1 MDTQRRQKDSGNE
14 KVRVQVVSLGELL
27 VEIMREK
34 VDQSLGVAG
43 TFVGPFASG
52 APAIF
57 IDAVARLGVNCGFI
71 GTVGEDDFGRLIVER
86 LERDGVDTTYIRSLS
101 DYTTGVAF
109 VTYFSDGSRK
119 FIYHLSRAA
128 SGKIDEDQVDSH
140 YLSKVKYL
148 HLMGSSLSINEEC
161 RKVCYEAV
169 RIVKDA
175 GGKISF
181 DPNLRPELLGIERI
195 REISKPILSSCE
207 VVLPSG
213 EEAKMLAGTQ
223 DAEDACQKLLEYG
236 PGIVALKRGE
246 KGSWIFTAKDK
257 IEVASFP
264 VKEIDPTGAG
274 DCFDAGFVVGLLK
287 GWPLKKVA
295 RFANAVGA
303 LAVTKKGPM
312 EGAPTLEEVNRI
324 LKAG

>member
-1 MDTQRRQKDSGNE
+1 M
-14 KVRVQVVSLGELL
+14 RVQVVSLGELL

-34 VDQSLGVAG
+34 VDQPLGVAG

-109 VTYFSDGSRK
+109 VTYFGDGSRK

-128 SGKIDEDQVDSH
+128 SGKIDKDQVGSD

-161 RKVCYEAV
+161 RKACYKAV
-169 RIVKDA
+169 RIVKEA

-181 DPNLRPELLGIERI
+181 DPNLRPELLGIEKI
-195 REISKPILSSCE
+195 REISEPILSSCE
-207 VVLPSG
+207 VVLPSE
-213 EEAKMLAGTQ
+213 EEAKMLAGTK

-236 PGIVALKRGE
+236 PEIVALKRGE

-274 DCFDAGFVVGLLK
+274 DCFDAGFVVGLLRE
-287 GWPLKKVA
+287 WPLEKVA